1 MCELRSHLD
10 DEILTVLKFLF
21 SLGHRFV
28 DHSLEAWCIDR
39 VDHIA
44 DPLLVLVVPPTL
56 IRQVLCY
63 VRFVSSILDE
73 VINRQAFE
81 LRYNC
86 DLDC

>member
-21 SLGHRFV
+21 SLGHRLI

-44 DPLLVLVVPPTL
+44 DPLLFLVVPPTL

-63 VRFVSSILDE
+63 VRFVSSILDK